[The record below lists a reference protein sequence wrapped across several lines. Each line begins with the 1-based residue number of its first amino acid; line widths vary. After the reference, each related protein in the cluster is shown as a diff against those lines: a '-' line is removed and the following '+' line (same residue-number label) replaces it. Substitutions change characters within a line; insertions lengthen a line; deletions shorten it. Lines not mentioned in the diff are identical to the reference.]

1 MINHVRAR
9 NCFSKYLTELL
20 FNFYII
26 TITLAFLISLI
37 SFKLNY
43 PIHLK
48 IFSVLLAITSIT
60 EVLANFFLSNLH
72 LQSNHPVYNIFML
85 IEFWAYAFYYRYII
99 RNKILQKVITAFLIL
114 FPLFWYTAVF
124 YLFDGLEYWNSYLI
138 LVGFSFTI
146 LWSVAYC
153 YQLFTSVE
161 LIKFRNQSEFWIA
174 IGLLIFYTC
183 NLPYLGMYNFLA
195 TNYSELAQQLKKV
208 LQPTNCLMYS
218 FFIYAYLCR
227 TTIIMKS
234 FPSS

>member
-1 MINHVRAR
+1 ML
-9 NCFSKYLTELL
+9 FYLYITILL
-20 FNFYII
+20 FASI
-26 TITLAFLISLI
+26 TSLI

-43 PIHLK
+43 SIQLK
-48 IFSVLLAITSIT
+48 IFSTLLCLTLIN
-60 EVLANFFLSNLH
+60 ECLANFFLSFLH
-72 LQSNHPVYNIFML
+72 LQSRNPVYNIFML
-85 IEFWAYAFYYRYII
+85 IEFWAYAFYYRFII
-99 RNKILQKVITAFLIL
+99 RNKILQKVIIAFLIL
-114 FPLFWYTAVF
+114 FPLFWYTTVF

-153 YQLFTSVE
+153 YQLFTSAE